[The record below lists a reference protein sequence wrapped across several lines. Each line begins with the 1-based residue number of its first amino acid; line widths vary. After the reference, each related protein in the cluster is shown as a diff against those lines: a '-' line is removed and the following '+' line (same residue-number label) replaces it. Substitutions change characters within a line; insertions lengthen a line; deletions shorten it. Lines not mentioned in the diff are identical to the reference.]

1 MTTETMGQSLRS
13 LLPRLWSFAFRLSG
27 TSGLA
32 EDLTGR
38 TLARLAD
45 LAKISLSEQITLA
58 LALREMYA
66 IWKYE
71 LGGTYF
77 VALAHKSSPG
87 AGTASDSAEHR
98 KFLNAVLSLC
108 GLERAAVLLAHA
120 EHLSMPDIALI
131 TNESS
136 GRVFDALSTA
146 HFKLVRRVKAERSCS
161 AQCEA

>member
-1 MTTETMGQSLRS
+1 MTTETLGRSLRNI
-13 LLPRLWSFAFRLSG
+13 LPRLWSFAFRLSG

-38 TLARLAD
+38 TLTRLAG
-45 LAKISLSEQITLA
+45 LAKISLSEQIPLA

-77 VALAHKSSPG
+77 VALAHKLSPDATG
-87 AGTASDSAEHR
+87 DSAER
-98 KFLNAVLSLC
+98 GTFLDAVLSLS

-120 EHLSMPDIALI
+120 EHLSVPDIASI
-131 TNESS
+131 TNEST

-146 HFKLVRRVKAERSCS
+146 HFKLVRRVKAERRGS